1 MWQIGQA
8 GEMKQVHTKPLMQR
22 EGTGSWDKWTQ
33 TPRSRWQAQGAE
45 TRPVAFLV
53 QVASQFESSIYI
65 EYDNKRINAKSI
77 MGMMTVNLSNGK
89 EVNVSADGS
98 DEAEAI
104 TKIEEYL
111 KKN

>member
-1 MWQIGQA
+1 M
-8 GEMKQVHTKPLMQR
+8 VTKSMTVELV
-22 EGTGSWDKWTQ
+22 
-33 TPRSRWQAQGAE
+33 QGNEA
-45 TRPVAFLV
+45 TPVAFLV

-104 TKIEEYL
+104 EKIEEYL

>member
-1 MWQIGQA
+1 MIKKPVTIQIKSGLEA
-8 GEMKQVHTKPLMQR
+8 
-22 EGTGSWDKWTQ
+22 
-33 TPRSRWQAQGAE
+33 
-45 TRPVAFLV
+45 RPIALLV

-104 TKIEEYL
+104 EKIEEYL

>member
-1 MWQIGQA
+1 M
-8 GEMKQVHTKPLMQR
+8 VTKSMTVEL
-22 EGTGSWDKWTQ
+22 
-33 TPRSRWQAQGAE
+33 AQGKEAA
-45 TRPVAFLV
+45 PVAFLV

-77 MGMMTVNLSNGK
+77 MGIMTVNLSNGK
-89 EVNVSADGS
+89 DVNVSADGA

>member
-1 MWQIGQA
+1 MI
-8 GEMKQVHTKPLMQR
+8 TKKIKIQLQNGL
-22 EGTGSWDKWTQ
+22 E
-33 TPRSRWQAQGAE
+33 A
-45 TRPVAFLV
+45 RPVAVLV
-53 QVASQFESSIYI
+53 QVASQFDSRIYV
-65 EYDNKRINAKSI
+65 ECGDRKVNAKSI

-89 EVNVSADGS
+89 EVNVSADGA

>member
-1 MWQIGQA
+1 M
-8 GEMKQVHTKPLMQR
+8 VTKSMTVEL
-22 EGTGSWDKWTQ
+22 T
-33 TPRSRWQAQGAE
+33 QGAE

-98 DEAEAI
+98 DETEAI
-104 TKIEEYL
+104 NKIEEYL
-111 KKN
+111 KMN